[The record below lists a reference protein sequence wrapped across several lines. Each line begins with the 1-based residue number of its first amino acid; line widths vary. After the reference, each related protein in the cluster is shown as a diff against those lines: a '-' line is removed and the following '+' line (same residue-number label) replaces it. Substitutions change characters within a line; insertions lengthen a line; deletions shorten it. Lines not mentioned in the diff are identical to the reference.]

1 MSTVNYQLST
11 VNCPHK
17 RYKYKYCDAYHK
29 IMKSI
34 THQFPALTFIKPI
47 YLQKKFFISN
57 FNMENA
63 NTISVEQLQSQ
74 IDQLK
79 SKIDRL
85 ENSRKDQL
93 SIAVVSGDLDK
104 VLAAMVISVAAAA
117 MDTQVKLFFSFWSLS
132 ALRDPKKSPKGKDF
146 ISKMFGFMLPRGTKK
161 LKLSKLN
168 MAGMGPVMISYLMKK
183 QNVMSLQQMFKEAG
197 ELGIEIVV
205 CEMSMGL
212 MGFKKEEFIDYPHLS
227 YAGAA
232 TFVADAGESSI
243 QLFI

>member
-1 MSTVNYQLST
+1 MESTT
-11 VNCPHK
+11 E
-17 RYKYKYCDAYHK
+17 
-29 IMKSI
+29 ISI
-34 THQFPALTFIKPI
+34 
-47 YLQKKFFISN
+47 
-57 FNMENA
+57 
-63 NTISVEQLQSQ
+63 EQLQAQLSEL
-74 IDQLK
+74 QLK
-79 SKIDRL
+79 IEKL

-104 VLAAMVISVAAAA
+104 VLAAMVISIAAAA

-132 ALRDPKKSPKGKDF
+132 ALRDPKKTPKGKDI
-146 ISKMFGFMLPRGTKK
+146 ISKMFGFMLPNGTKK
-161 LKLSKLN
+161 LKLSNMN
-168 MAGMGPVMISYLMKK
+168 MAGMGPMMISYLMKK
-183 QNVMSLQQMFKEAG
+183 QNVMTLETMLKEAG
-197 ELGIEIVV
+197 ELGIEIVI